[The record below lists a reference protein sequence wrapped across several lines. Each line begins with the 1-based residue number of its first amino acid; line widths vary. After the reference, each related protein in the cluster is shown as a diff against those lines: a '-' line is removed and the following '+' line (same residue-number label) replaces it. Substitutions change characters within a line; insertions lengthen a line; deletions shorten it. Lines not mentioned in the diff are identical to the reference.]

1 MKDIDAK
8 AFGERLAERRDV
20 LGMTQD
26 ALGRAVG
33 YTQQTIQ
40 GLEIGK
46 TKRPGRIVDLAEAL
60 QTSVEWLLY
69 GEGSGDGSIAAP
81 ASAVPSLGAALSGPI
96 GGPLIS
102 GPVSRDRTM
111 LLPGRQLMGEKDLP
125 VHASAQ
131 GGKGALVISSEPVDW
146 AGRPEPLARVK
157 DGYGIIVSE
166 NSMSP
171 EFESGDIALVHPHK
185 PPITGRTCVFYAERD
200 DGTVEACIKRLRKE
214 TADAWHVTQFNP
226 PDGEKRDYVLKKAEW
241 QKCHVTVG
249 SYKGR

>member
-8 AFGERLAERRDV
+8 AFGERLAERRDA

-46 TKRPGRIVDLAEAL
+46 TKRPGRIVDLAVAL
-60 QTSVEWLLY
+60 QTSIEWLLY
-69 GEGSGDGSIAAP
+69 GEGSGDGASPSP
-81 ASAVPSLGAALSGPI
+81 ASGTPSSGILSSGPLI
-96 GGPLIS
+96 GGPM
-102 GPVSRDRTM
+102 SRDRTM
-111 LLPGRQLMGEKDLP
+111 LLPGRHLTGEKDLP
-125 VHASAQ
+125 VHACAQ
-131 GGKGALVISSEPVDW
+131 GGKGALVVSSEPVDW
-146 AGRPEPLARVK
+146 VGRPEPLARVK

-200 DGTVEACIKRLRKE
+200 DGTMEACIKRLRKE

-226 PDGEKRDYVLKKAEW
+226 PEGEKRDYVLKKSEW

>member
-8 AFGERLAERRDV
+8 AFGERLAERRDA

-46 TKRPGRIVDLAEAL
+46 TKRPGRIVDLAIAL

-69 GEGSGDGSIAAP
+69 GEGADDGGGTP
-81 ASAVPSLGAALSGPI
+81 HSAVPSPTSA
-96 GGPLIS
+96 GPLIG

-111 LLPGRQLMGEKDLP
+111 LLPGRHLMGDKDLP
-125 VHASAQ
+125 VHACAQ
-131 GGKGALVISSEPVDW
+131 GGKGALVVSSEPVDW
-146 AGRPEPLARVK
+146 VGRPEPLARVK

-185 PPITGRTCVFYAERD
+185 PPIVGRTCVFYAERD

-214 TADAWHVTQFNP
+214 AADAWHVTQFNP
-226 PDGEKRDYVLKKAEW
+226 PDGEKRDYLLKKAEW